1 MRRACHTGMDRDVVF
16 RYPAGALETLLD
28 SAIPPPKGTSS
39 FNVDVF
45 ESQCRAVPLESFAEM
60 VDSLDLVTR
69 KPSSP
74 SLDSN
79 KVYYTNEVM
88 AMLESH
94 KYDEKSPQDQRITL
108 HIILN
113 HIMLTHE
120 EDACN
125 YIEIL
130 DSVLKKNIVHDATI
144 ELILT
149 LFNPCKNAG
158 SKLFQNSILKILL
171 LSANIQLAVE
181 FLRVYNREEDVV
193 LLRKRY
199 YIAQLIT
206 LYPSPTT
213 IVFRL
218 SLLDAYVHCQVDA
231 V

>member
-1 MRRACHTGMDRDVVF
+1 MRFH
-16 RYPAGALETLLD
+16 YPTGALEALFD
-28 SAIPPPKGTSS
+28 SSIPAPKGTSS

-45 ESQCRAVPLESFAEM
+45 ESRRDTVSLESFADI

-74 SLDSN
+74 SLGSN

-113 HIMLTHE
+113 HIILTHE
-120 EDACN
+120 ADACN
-125 YIEIL
+125 YIEML
-130 DSVLKKNIVHDATI
+130 DSVLKNNIVYDATI
-144 ELILT
+144 QLIVT

-158 SKLFQNSILKILL
+158 SHVLQNNILKILL
-171 LSANIQLAVE
+171 LSDNVKLAIE
-181 FLRVYNREEDVV
+181 FLKVYNREEDIM

-206 LYPSPTT
+206 LYSSLMT
-213 IVFRL
+213 IIFRL
-218 SLLDAYVHCQVDA
+218 SLLDAYVHCQVNA
-231 V
+231 M